1 MLANLLHLDYPCKS
15 GCLLLGR
22 GGRGARLQLGR
33 RKKTTNHG
41 DEMGKKDKGEEG
53 AEASSAMK
61 KRNKRK

>member
-1 MLANLLHLDYPCKS
+1 MLANLMHLDYPCKS

-53 AEASSAMK
+53 AEAS
-61 KRNKRK
+61 